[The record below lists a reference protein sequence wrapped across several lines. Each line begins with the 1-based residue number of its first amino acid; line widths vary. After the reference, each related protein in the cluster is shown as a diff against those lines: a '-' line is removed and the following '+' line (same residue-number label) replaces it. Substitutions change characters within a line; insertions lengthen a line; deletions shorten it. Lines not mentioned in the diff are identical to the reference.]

1 LEGNGS
7 STGQARARR
16 RLFFLPSTFASLR
29 HRNYRLFFF
38 AQIVSLIGTHMQWTA
53 QSWLVYEITES
64 RVDLGLIRM
73 VQTLPLAI
81 LPLFGGLVAD
91 YFKKRSILIMT
102 QSLAILPPVIL
113 ALIVFTGATQIWHIA
128 LLAFISGI
136 VVSFDMPSRQA
147 FVIDMVGRDDLMNAI
162 SLNSGVFNTA
172 RILGPLVAGRMIA
185 AVGIAYCFLANG
197 LSFLPVVLAL
207 VFISVS
213 GVKADR
219 KGESPMKRLRGG
231 FAYLRSDTRLVGLF
245 CLLTVV
251 GVFGFSYMALMPA
264 FAKDVFG
271 RGPRGYGD
279 LMAFN
284 GIGAVAGALFVAT
297 MAKRG
302 GKLKLLFGGILI
314 LSCALTAFSFAKHMT
329 SGCVQ
334 LLFVG
339 FGMIMFMTTANT
351 LVQTIVPD
359 EYRGRVMGIWT
370 IFFGG
375 ALPVGSIAAGVAGE
389 YLGLSMTLK
398 IGSLVCLSS
407 AFAASIMLKKIIRI
421 NLEKNVSLPQ
431 DENQSP

>member
-1 LEGNGS
+1 LGKKDPDRQTVTPKEKHS
-7 STGQARARR
+7 Y
-16 RLFFLPSTFASLR
+16 LPSTFASLR

-38 AQIVSLIGTHMQWTA
+38 AQMVSLIGLHMQWTA
-53 QSWLVYEITES
+53 QSWLVYDITDS

-81 LPLFGGLVAD
+81 LPLFGGLIAD
-91 YFKKRSILIMT
+91 YFKKRSVLILT
-102 QSLAILPPVIL
+102 QSLAILPPVVL
-113 ALIVFTGATQIWHIA
+113 ALIVFAGVTQIWHIA
-128 LLAFISGI
+128 LLAFLSGV
-136 VVSFDMPSRQA
+136 VVSFDMPARQA
-147 FVIDMVGRDDLMNAI
+147 FVIEMVGREDLMNAI
-162 SLNSGVFNTA
+162 SLNSGIFNTA

-197 LSFLPVVLAL
+197 LSFLPVIIAL
-207 VFISVS
+207 VLISVS
-213 GVKADR
+213 GGETTR
-219 KGESPMKRLRGG
+219 RRESPLKRLRGG
-231 FAYLRSDTRLVGLF
+231 FAYVKGDIRLVGLF
-245 CLLTVV
+245 CLLTII

-271 RGPRGYGD
+271 RGPKGYGD

-302 GKLKLLFGGILI
+302 GRLKLLFGGILI
-314 LSCALTAFSFAKHMT
+314 LSCALTAFSFATHVT
-329 SGCVQ
+329 SGAAQ

-339 FGMIMFMTTANT
+339 FGMVMFMTTANT

-375 ALPVGSIAAGVAGE
+375 SLPIGSITAGVAGQ
-389 YLGLSMTLK
+389 YIGLSMTVK

-407 AFAASIMLKKIIRI
+407 ALAASLLLSKIRRS
-421 NLEKNVSLPQ
+421 NAEKNNSLPSAG
-431 DENQSP
+431 NQRP